1 MGSEQSRFWLGK
13 LKETHITKPDLHG
26 LCRHLEL
33 NSKLPGQ
40 AAADVLR
47 FSLEALALVVLSAEF
62 IIYSSFS
69 GYGNRLCAENDAD
82 PERNAKSVPAP
93 DNYQFT
99 EETKIVKK
107 GMQ

>member
-13 LKETHITKPDLHG
+13 LKEAHITKPDLHG

-47 FSLEALALVVLSAEF
+47 FSLEALALVVDFLVDVFRAMIGTEF
-62 IIYSSFS
+62 NFPLLEY
-69 GYGNRLCAENDAD
+69 
-82 PERNAKSVPAP
+82 
-93 DNYQFT
+93 
-99 EETKIVKK
+99 
-107 GMQ
+107 

>member
-1 MGSEQSRFWLGK
+1 MPQSFGHPLTSYFRSISRG
-13 LKETHITKPDLHG
+13 D
-26 LCRHLEL
+26 
-33 NSKLPGQ
+33 
-40 AAADVLR
+40 
-47 FSLEALALVVLSAEF
+47 LSAEF

-82 PERNAKSVPAP
+82 TERNAKSVPAP